1 MRAPGIEFVG
11 PARAP
16 DLSLALRADI
26 AGFAGIFER
35 GPVLV
40 PLRVEDWG
48 EYRAMYGGFV
58 PIPGTPGRQALSPLA
73 LHGFFQNG
81 GGPCVLFRLAS
92 PRMRAATAALTDPA
106 TGRRVDLGAS
116 SPGAW
121 ANGVTLR
128 VPLTVRRRARR
139 LGGLPLPPSSG
150 FQAGDLVRIT
160 GADGRTATGLLA
172 EAPYGQGLTLPEA
185 RPPRPPLLVERL
197 NDLVDVTIEG
207 AGVRERF
214 RNLSLLPTD
223 PRYLWRFFAV
233 RRPLSFWWTPAIPPS
248 WQPIA
253 PDLARALAFQGPAAS
268 ALVRSELPAPD
279 ELPSAEDPAEA
290 PLGRVGR
297 NELVAVLSRGR
308 DDLGGVDAPAFLAAF
323 EALALHPAP
332 SIVCAPELMLP
343 LAPGQPACPDD
354 RRPDVRLEPEPP
366 PPPPCAPRRAPPPR
380 RHAQAVTRPR
390 PPYRPVQAASQRVLL
405 AGGLFRA
412 GEAEPGGSDAPEPAS
427 GLPGYGAA
435 VAELQRALVAAL
447 AGTADGRERI
457 ALLDPEPGMAV
468 FDAIDRAKA
477 LEDVLLAIEQGRDA
491 RTGGLGTLLY
501 PWIRILDPLAPGRL
515 SALVPPSGH
524 VAGLLARRTRQGG
537 PAARF
542 ANERLEGAIT
552 VERPLLEGDRAD
564 LNDFGVT
571 AIRVIA
577 GRGVVVF
584 GERTMRTS
592 PGPDR
597 YAPGARVL
605 AFLRR
610 VLRVVGERLA
620 FEPNDDL
627 LRARAR
633 VALHSALRELF
644 AQGAFAGA
652 SPVEAYAVRCDAVLN
667 PPESVAAGRLIAEV
681 DVALAVPL
689 EFLTIRVALS
699 RDAAEILDDVGA
711 PGDRHA

>member
-35 GPVLV
+35 GPALV
-40 PLRVEDWG
+40 PVRVEDWG

-58 PIPGTPGRQALSPLA
+58 PIPGAPGRQALSPLA

-106 TGRRVDLGAS
+106 TGRRIDLGAS

-128 VPLTVRRRARR
+128 VPLAVRRRARL

-150 FQAGDLVRIT
+150 FQAGDLVRVT
-160 GADGRTATGLLA
+160 GAGGRAAMGLLA
-172 EAPYGQGLTLPEA
+172 EARYGRGLTLPDA
-185 RPPRPPLLVERL
+185 RLPRPPLLVERL
-197 NDLVDVTIEG
+197 DPLVDVTIEG
-207 AGVRERF
+207 AGARERF
-214 RNLSLLPTD
+214 RNLSLLPSH
-223 PRYLWRFFAV
+223 PRYLWRFLAV
-233 RRPLSFWWTPAIPPS
+233 RRPLSFWWTPAVPPA

-253 PDLARALAFQGPAAS
+253 PALARALAFQGPAAS
-268 ALVRSELPAPD
+268 ALVRSEPAAPD
-279 ELPSAEDPAEA
+279 ELPFAEDPAEA
-290 PLGRVGR
+290 PPGRAGR
-297 NELVAVLSRGR
+297 DELVAELSGGL

-343 LAPGQPACPDD
+343 LAPDEPVCPDD
-354 RRPDVRLEPEPP
+354 RPDARLEPEPP
-366 PPPPCAPRRAPPPR
+366 PPPPCAPPPAPPR
-380 RHAQAVTRPR
+380 RRPA
-390 PPYRPVQAASQRVLL
+390 PAAGQGAFD
-405 AGGLFRA
+405 AGGHA
-412 GEAEPGGSDAPEPAS
+412 GGAGPRGSGASAPAS

-435 VAELQRALVAAL
+435 VGALQRALVAAL

-468 FDAIDRAKA
+468 FDAIDRAEA
-477 LEDVLLAIEQGRDA
+477 LERTLLQAEPGA

-501 PWIRILDPLAPGRL
+501 PWIRILDPRAPGQR

-524 VAGLLARRTRQGG
+524 VAGLIARRTRQGG

-542 ANERLEGAIT
+542 ADERLEGAIA
-552 VERPLLEGDRAD
+552 VQRPLLEGHRAD
-564 LNDFGVT
+564 LNDLGVT

-577 GRGVVVF
+577 GRGIVVF
-584 GERTMRTS
+584 GERTVRRS

-597 YAPGARVL
+597 YVPGARVL
-605 AFLRR
+605 AYLRR
-610 VLRVVGERLA
+610 VLRVVGEQLA
-620 FEPNDDL
+620 FEPNDEL
-627 LRARAR
+627 LQARAR
-633 VALHSALRELF
+633 VAIHAALRELL

-652 SPVEAYAVRCDAVLN
+652 TPAEAYAVRCDAALN
-667 PPESVAAGRLIAEV
+667 PPASVAAGRLIAEV

-689 EFLTIRVALS
+689 EFLTIRIALS
-699 RDAAEILDDVGA
+699 RDATEILDDVGA
-711 PGDRHA
+711 PGGRDA